1 MEKTDACVH
10 VLRLS
15 RPGRVKFGCAH
26 GCNKLAPSVARSAP
40 IGLARGCEAL
50 PPASFACRPRATHA
64 IQSLFIAQIGP
75 CRQLAAA
82 VLPPSTFSCTQGI
95 IVSDRFL
102 STRRALRRL
111 LPAPTDQDMWR
122 VLIQN
127 CHHRAWSS
135 VDAIRGFHVSTW
147 PSRLS
152 RLSRARP
159 NMNGTPHRRPMVFRI
174 RTPSIGLAIGFVLT
188 TSALAFTSCA
198 AWSTHS
204 NERLFHGSHSLYSL
218 SSLLGVR
225 RNSELLV
232 QDEHAERWARGYH
245 RLAKYLQAFPLTVR
259 QIGLDV
265 YEGIADAYMALPTY
279 QQAAVP
285 LVALNTAVFVASLL
299 SPALGTSAW
308 MQRYFVHRPSS
319 GRVITLLT
327 SVSSHQWFPHFLFN
341 NIALWSVG
349 SSAIQA
355 LPRNE
360 THENIPEADTF
371 PQFLA
376 FYISAGLFASLAS
389 HLAVAFRWRLPSLT
403 PAERARLSR
412 RSSLGAS
419 GAIYAAFALCAC
431 TMPQVQLR

>member
-1 MEKTDACVH
+1 
-10 VLRLS
+10 
-15 RPGRVKFGCAH
+15 
-26 GCNKLAPSVARSAP
+26 
-40 IGLARGCEAL
+40 
-50 PPASFACRPRATHA
+50 
-64 IQSLFIAQIGP
+64 
-75 CRQLAAA
+75 
-82 VLPPSTFSCTQGI
+82 
-95 IVSDRFL
+95 
-102 STRRALRRL
+102 
-111 LPAPTDQDMWR
+111 MWR

-245 RLAKYLQAFPLTVR
+245 RLAQYLQAFPQTVR
-259 QIGLDV
+259 QVGLDV

-285 LVALNTAVFVASLL
+285 LVALNTAVFVAWLL

-360 THENIPEADTF
+360 THGNIPEADTF

-403 PAERARLSR
+403 PAERAGLSR